1 MKTEQNILDLKH
13 TGVTLGVSAAV
24 LLTLRLT
31 LGC

>member
-1 MKTEQNILDLKH
+1 MKTEQNILSFNN